1 MDPVECVAVK
11 YVFVV
16 FKMQEKHCAEKYF
29 FSFFFWNFL
38 VSVSTRV
45 KLDGTT
51 VALRLKVHNVQ
62 ILFFTV

>member
-51 VALRLKVHNVQ
+51 VA
-62 ILFFTV
+62 